1 MSWYKSLF
9 VFDVFRDV
17 QCALHDDRNMEKVVF
32 VPLEVGERQP
42 FAFQHESAINL
53 NYVSLKS

>member
-1 MSWYKSLF
+1 MCNVHYMTEIWKRLCLSL
-9 VFDVFRDV
+9 
-17 QCALHDDRNMEKVVF
+17 
-32 VPLEVGERQP
+32 LEVGERQK